1 MAGAPFE
8 INFFVDPFITLLQL
22 SGDMSRNMRK
32 EIKMKEKSVKIYA
45 ENVEY
50 VWNQLHPLGASIGI
64 KRRKKKQKKNH
75 KQNGNSLDLH
85 AF

>member
-1 MAGAPFE
+1 
-8 INFFVDPFITLLQL
+8 
-22 SGDMSRNMRK
+22 MRK

-64 KRRKKKQKKNH
+64 KRRKKKTEEK
-75 KQNGNSLDLH
+75 S
-85 AF
+85 